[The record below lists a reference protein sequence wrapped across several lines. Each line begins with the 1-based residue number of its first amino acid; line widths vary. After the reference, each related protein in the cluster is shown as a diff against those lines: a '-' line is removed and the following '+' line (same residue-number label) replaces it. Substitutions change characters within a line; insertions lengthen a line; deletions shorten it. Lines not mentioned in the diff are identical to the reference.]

1 MPEPTQPDGDEDGR
15 RGGRGWKIAAFVS
28 VVLAAVAVGVLGSLL
43 FFGGSSTKASDVRAC
58 IDTGGS
64 RDFSAGA
71 KKDLPCPP
79 KGAKATI
86 GLVQKTSSG
95 SFTIRVVR
103 NGKLSGDIKQLHV
116 RKPDQPYIDVAH
128 AQTHAALGQ
137 PIRVYTKV
145 IDGTESV
152 VYMDDPPLVN

>member
-1 MPEPTQPDGDEDGR
+1 MPDAVPPADDDAPRG
-15 RGGRGWKIAAFVS
+15 GGRGWK
-28 VVLAAVAVGVLGSLL
+28 LAAIISVALAAIAVGVLGSLL
-43 FFGGSSTKASDVRAC
+43 FFGGSSTKGSDVRAC
-58 IDTGGS
+58 VDTGGS
-64 RDFSAGA
+64 RDFSGGA
-71 KKDLPCPP
+71 KHDVPCPP

-95 SFTIRVVR
+95 GFTIRVVR

-137 PIRVYTKV
+137 PIRVYTQV
-145 IDGTESV
+145 IDGRESV
-152 VYMDDPPLVN
+152 VYMDDPPLVG